1 MRGLGRFLDAAIF
14 ARRRQIGEGNLMVER
29 KDGGERKM
37 RNAVF
42 SEKKKG
48 KKYEKQKRS
57 REKKKKRRRGEG

>member
-42 SEKKKG
+42 SEKKK
-48 KKYEKQKRS
+48 R
-57 REKKKKRRRGEG
+57 KKR